1 MNKLITILI
10 IYIIL
15 ILITPKKYKWYLPTI
30 PVYKNNELELL
41 EVEEMV
47 LNRSPNDV
55 SFFKKTDESVAYAFS
70 KIVPESTEQLRSMIT
85 STYIVGIIYFFKYT
99 INRPRPKQY
108 KKSLDTLHSDT
119 ADTPAYPAGH
129 AFQAYY
135 LAKVLGKKY
144 PYIQSQL
151 DNIAMECDLTR
162 VKAGIHYPSD
172 GQFSKKLVDTFF

>member
-1 MNKLITILI
+1 MNIFIIILI
-10 IYIIL
+10 VYIIL
-15 ILITPKKYKWYLPTI
+15 ILVTPKKYKWYLPTI
-30 PVYKNNELELL
+30 PVYKNNEQELL
-41 EVEEMV
+41 EVEDMI

-55 SFFKKTDESVAYAFS
+55 SFFKKTDESVVYAFS
-70 KIVPESTEQLRSMIT
+70 NIVPESTEQLRSMAT
-85 STYIVGIIYFFKYT
+85 SVYVVSIIYFFKYT

-108 KKSLDTLHSDT
+108 NKSLNILHSNS

-144 PYIQSQL
+144 PYIQPQL
-151 DNIAMECDLTR
+151 DNIARECDLTR

-172 GQFSKKLVDTFF
+172 GQFSKTLVDTFF